1 MNALL
6 TLPDVPARPRVLP
19 APARLIAGIRPQSR
33 VVITGTIR
41 RTCTITVGSSPAYH
55 FTLVDGSG
63 ELDVL
68 FLGWPSV
75 AGLRPGARVT
85 VEGRA
90 GTHDGSLALWNPRYR
105 IEPAP
110 GSAPA
115 RQLHPAIRASRG
127 RPVFRVPRQARQS
140 FPARSAEGSWN

>member
-1 MNALL
+1 VNALL
-6 TLPDVPARPRVLP
+6 TRPDAPARRRVLP
-19 APARLIAGIRPQSR
+19 APTRLTAGIRPQSR

-41 RTCTITVGSSPAYH
+41 RTAATTVGSSPAYH
-55 FTLVDGSG
+55 LTLVDGSG

-90 GTHDGSLALWNPRYR
+90 GTHDGRLTLWNPRYR

-115 RQLHPAIRASRG
+115 RQRHPAIRAWRG
-127 RPVFRVPRQARQS
+127 RPVFRMPRQHSYA
-140 FPARSAEGSWN
+140 P

>member
-1 MNALL
+1 VNALL
-6 TLPDVPARPRVLP
+6 TLPDAPARRRVLP
-19 APARLIAGIRPQSR
+19 APLKPRTPSPTRLIAGIRPQSR

-41 RTCTITVGSSPAYH
+41 RTGTTTVGSSPAYH
-55 FTLVDGSG
+55 LTLADGSG

-68 FLGWPSV
+68 FLGWSSV

-90 GTHDGSLALWNPRYR
+90 GTHDRRLTLWNPRYR
-105 IEPAP
+105 IESAP

-115 RQLHPAIRASRG
+115 RQRHPAIRAWRG
-127 RPVFRVPRQARQS
+127 RPVFRVPRQHSYA
-140 FPARSAEGSWN
+140 A